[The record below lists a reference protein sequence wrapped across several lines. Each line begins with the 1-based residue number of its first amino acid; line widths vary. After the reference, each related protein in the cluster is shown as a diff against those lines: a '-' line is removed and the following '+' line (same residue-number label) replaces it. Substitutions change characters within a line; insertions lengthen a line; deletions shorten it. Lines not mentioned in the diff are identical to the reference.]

1 MLLTQSLA
9 SQTVSGSLGFMLDMV
24 NMVNMLN
31 IYLVSQFCKMPLI
44 HFQPVEGRRASSITF
59 NIHLYKNNNLIDVL
73 MIHIILF

>member
-9 SQTVSGSLGFMLDMV
+9 SQTVSGSLGFMLD
-24 NMVNMLN
+24 MVNMLN